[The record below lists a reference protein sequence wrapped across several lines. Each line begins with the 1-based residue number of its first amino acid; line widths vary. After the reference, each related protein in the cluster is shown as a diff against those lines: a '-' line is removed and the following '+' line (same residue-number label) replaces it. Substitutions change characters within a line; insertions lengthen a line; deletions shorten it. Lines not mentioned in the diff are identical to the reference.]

1 MGSVTDQPILA
12 DFPAR
17 SHDKLRYGDT
27 DRQGHVNNAVFSTI
41 LETGRV
47 EVLRDPDASLV
58 EDGREW
64 VIARLTLDFVSELT
78 WPGLV
83 DIGTGVRRV
92 GTSSVVMAQA
102 LFQDGRL
109 VARAETVIV
118 QTDDRTRRSAPLSE
132 AARARFEALR
142 VGGPA

>member
-1 MGSVTDQPILA
+1 MADSLPVLD

-27 DRQGHVNNAVFSTI
+27 DRQGHVNNAVFSTL

-47 EVLRDPDASLV
+47 EILRDGSLDTG
-58 EDGREW
+58 EDREW
-64 VIARLTLDFVSELT
+64 VIARLTLDFVGELT
-78 WPGLV
+78 WPGRV

-92 GTSSVVMAQA
+92 GTSSVTMAQA

-109 VARAETVIV
+109 VAHAETVIV
-118 QTDDRTRRSAPLSE
+118 QTDPSTRRSAPLDDR
-132 AARARFEALR
+132 ARARFEGLKLA
-142 VGGPA
+142 GA